1 MFVSRSFET
10 KTGLLKNVKCID
22 GDLTPF
28 IIMDDWNAHYDLI
41 MSYVRSNN
49 TVIQAGGNCG
59 LYARLYATVFDS
71 VFTFEPD
78 PINFSCLAENCKLN
92 RIVKFNTALA
102 NKNGMLNMNLISTEN
117 FGMTKVVD
125 VKENVGYS
133 SYGITVDSLT
143 IPNVSLIHLDIEGY
157 EYEALLGAKKTIEK
171 WKPTIVLE
179 MTEKQDQ
186 IYNFMEKISYKEQ
199 EVFSHNDQTKNSLF
213 VSK

>member
-22 GDLTPF
+22 GDHTPF
-28 IIMDDWNAHYDLI
+28 IIMADWDAHYDLI
-41 MSYVRSNN
+41 MSYVPNKT

-78 PINFSCLAENCKLN
+78 SINFNCLAENCKLN
-92 RIVKFNTALA
+92 RIVKFNAALS
-102 NKNGMLNMNLISTEN
+102 NKNGMLNMNVINLEN

-125 VKENVGYS
+125 IKENVGYNA
-133 SYGITVDSLT
+133 YGITIDSLT
-143 IPNVSLIHLDIEGY
+143 PPNVSLIHLDIEGY

-179 MTEKQDQ
+179 ITEKQDQ
-186 IYNFMEKISYKEQ
+186 IYSFMEKISYKEQ
-199 EVFSHNDQTKNSLF
+199 EVFSHEGQTKNSLF
-213 VSK
+213 IPK